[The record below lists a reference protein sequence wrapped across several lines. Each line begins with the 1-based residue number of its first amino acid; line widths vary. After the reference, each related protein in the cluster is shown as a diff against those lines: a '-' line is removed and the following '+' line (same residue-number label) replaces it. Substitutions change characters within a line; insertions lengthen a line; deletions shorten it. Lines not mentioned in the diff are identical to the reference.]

1 MDERKDRPGVALLGT
16 GLMGAP
22 MARRILASGYP
33 LHVWNRTRSKAE
45 TLADDGAKVCGTA
58 AEAVGDADI
67 VITMLSDGSSVAT
80 LLFENGVAEAMKDGA
95 VLIDMSSI
103 RPDEAREHA
112 RRLNERGIDHL
123 DAPVSGG
130 TRGARDGTLA
140 IMAGGGEDVFD
151 QAKHV
156 LETMGRPVRVG
167 PSGTG
172 QLAKLAN
179 QMIVAVTIG
188 AVAEATLL
196 AREGGADPSALRD
209 ALKGGFADSTIL
221 QQHGERMEHGDF
233 EPGGQSRFQLKDLRN
248 ALDAAGE
255 LDLPLAA
262 QVTDRFARLVD
273 EMGRGETDHSALFLE
288 LLDRNGL

>member
-1 MDERKDRPGVALLGT
+1 MNQNENCPIVALLGT

-22 MARRILASGYP
+22 MARRILAGGYT
-33 LHVWNRTRSKAE
+33 LRVWNRTRAKAE
-45 TLADDGAKVCGTA
+45 ALADDGAVVCDTA
-58 AEAVGDADI
+58 ANAVRDADI
-67 VITMLSDGSSVAT
+67 AITMLSDGPSVAA
-80 LLFENGVAEAMKDGA
+80 LLFENGVANAMRRGGTL
-95 VLIDMSSI
+95 VDMSSI
-103 RPDEAREHA
+103 RPSEAREHA
-112 RRLNERGIDHL
+112 QHLSEHNVHHL

-140 IMAGGGEDVFD
+140 IMAGGAQEVFER
-151 QAKHV
+151 ARPV

-167 PSGTG
+167 PEGTG

-179 QMIVAVTIG
+179 QMIVAITIG

-196 AREGGADPSALRD
+196 AREGGADPTALRD
-209 ALKGGFADSTIL
+209 ALKGGFADSVIL
-221 QQHGERMEHGDF
+221 QQHGERMEQGDF

-248 ALDAAGE
+248 ALNAAGD

-273 EMGRGETDHSALFLE
+273 EMGRGETDHSALYLE
-288 LLDRNGL
+288 LLDRNGR